1 MDCFISYILQ
11 YIFRGRRSDLAKT
24 IAVDE
29 STWQKLKGLMKE
41 EGAED
46 FDHLITMLIER
57 SKKIPKSMFGVDT
70 KLKIKFT
77 QKEHEKIVK
86 DLHS

>member
-1 MDCFISYILQ
+1 M
-11 YIFRGRRSDLAKT
+11 LAKT

-29 STWQKLKGLMKE
+29 STWRKLRGLMKE

-46 FDHLITMLIER
+46 FDHLITLLIER
-57 SKKIPKSMFGVDT
+57 SKQIPRSMFGVDA

-77 QKEHEKIVK
+77 QKEHEELTQ
-86 DLHS
+86 DTHNL

>member
-1 MDCFISYILQ
+1 
-11 YIFRGRRSDLAKT
+11 LAKT

>member
-1 MDCFISYILQ
+1 M
-11 YIFRGRRSDLAKT
+11 AKT

-29 STWQKLKGLMKE
+29 STWQKLKGLMKD

-46 FDHLITMLIER
+46 FDHLINMLIER
-57 SKKIPKSMFGVDT
+57 SKKIPKSMFGVDA

-77 QKEHEKIVK
+77 QKEHEKIVE

>member
-1 MDCFISYILQ
+1 MT
-11 YIFRGRRSDLAKT
+11 KT
-24 IAVDE
+24 IAVGE
-29 STWQKLKGLMKE
+29 STWQKLRGLMKE

-57 SKKIPKSMFGVDT
+57 SKEIPKSMFGVDA

-77 QKEHEKIVK
+77 QREDEKIAE
-86 DLHS
+86 DAHT

>member
-1 MDCFISYILQ
+1 
-11 YIFRGRRSDLAKT
+11 LAKT

-29 STWQKLKGLMKE
+29 STWQKLKGLMKD

-46 FDHLITMLIER
+46 FDHLINMLIER
-57 SKKIPKSMFGVDT
+57 SKKIPKSMFGVDA

-77 QKEHEKIVK
+77 QKEHEKIVE

>member
-1 MDCFISYILQ
+1 L
-11 YIFRGRRSDLAKT
+11 LAKT

-29 STWQKLKGLMKE
+29 STWRKLRGLMKE

-46 FDHLITMLIER
+46 FDHLITLLIER
-57 SKKIPKSMFGVDT
+57 SKKIPRSMFGVDA

-77 QKEHEKIVK
+77 QKEHEELTQ
-86 DLHS
+86 DTHNL